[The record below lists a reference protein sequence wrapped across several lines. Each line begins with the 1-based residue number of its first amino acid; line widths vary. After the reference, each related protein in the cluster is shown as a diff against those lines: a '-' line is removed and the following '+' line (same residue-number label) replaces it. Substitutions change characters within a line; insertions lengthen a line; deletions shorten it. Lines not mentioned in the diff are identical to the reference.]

1 LGPGF
6 YISVARRVVRSPAY
20 GELRHSLQTSLHC
33 VYLFLQGLFERGHM
47 QYEADRPHDMA
58 GEPHIADM
66 TEKAIRILQK
76 NTNGFFLLVESGRI
90 GKEQRLYI
98 AWCILQSV
106 TRYRTPKG

>member
-1 LGPGF
+1 
-6 YISVARRVVRSPAY
+6 
-20 GELRHSLQTSLHC
+20 
-33 VYLFLQGLFERGHM
+33 M

-98 AWCILQSV
+98 A
-106 TRYRTPKG
+106 